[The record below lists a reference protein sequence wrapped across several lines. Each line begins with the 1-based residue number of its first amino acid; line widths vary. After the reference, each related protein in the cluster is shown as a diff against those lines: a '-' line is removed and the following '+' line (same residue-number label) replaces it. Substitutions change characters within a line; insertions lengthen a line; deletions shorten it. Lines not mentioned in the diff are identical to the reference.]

1 MTTRKKQPA
10 EQSFE
15 EALHRLEEIVEQL
28 ERGDVPLEDS
38 MKLYEEGVA
47 LSKACAE
54 KLSRAELSLKR
65 LSKDMDVTF
74 KLLDEEPE
82 S

>member
-54 KLSRAELSLKR
+54 KLSRAELTLKR
-65 LSKDMDVTF
+65 LSKDMDGTF
-74 KLLDEEPE
+74 RLLDEEPE